1 MHQAQWPRAG
11 LCLENSER
19 LWLNGRMMKALTREV
34 SPSIQ
39 SCELTHLNRQTID
52 LDEARRQHGI
62 YEEALRTCG
71 CQVMRL
77 PPAPDQPDAV
87 FVEDTAVVVDEVAVM
102 TRPGAPSR
110 RPETSSVSEALNRLR
125 PLAGIEAPGI
135 LDGGDVLRV
144 GRRFW
149 VGLSSR
155 SNQAG
160 LDQLR
165 TILQP
170 FGYQVEGATVHD
182 CLHLKS
188 AVTAIGDD
196 AVLANPAWVDVEQ
209 FGVSTVIEVDPAEA
223 SGANALLIGSRLI
236 YPEEFPLTC
245 RRLTEAGYDVVL
257 VPASELAKAEGAV
270 TCCSIVFS

>member
-1 MHQAQWPRAG
+1 MPRLH
-11 LCLENSER
+11 LCLENPGR
-19 LWLNGRMMKALTREV
+19 VWLNGRMLKALTREV

-52 LDEARRQHGI
+52 LDEARRQHGL
-62 YEEALRTCG
+62 YEDALRTCG

-87 FVEDTAVVVDEVAVM
+87 FVEDTAVVVDEIAIV
-102 TRPGAPSR
+102 TRPGAVSR
-110 RPETSSVSEALNRLR
+110 RSETASVSEKLKDLR
-125 PLAGIEAPGI
+125 PLARIEAPGI

-144 GRRFW
+144 GRRLW

-165 TILQP
+165 TLLQP
-170 FGYQVEGATVHD
+170 FGYQVEGAKVHD

-209 FGVSTVIEVDPAEA
+209 FGVSTVIEVDPSEG

-245 RRLTEAGYDVVL
+245 RRLVDAGKDVIL

-270 TCCSIVFS
+270 TCCSIVLR

>member
-1 MHQAQWPRAG
+1 M
-11 LCLENSER
+11 LT
-19 LWLNGRMMKALTREV
+19 ALTREV

-39 SCELTHLNRQTID
+39 SCELTHLDRRVID

-71 CQVMRL
+71 CRVVRL
-77 PPAPDQPDAV
+77 PPAPEQPDAV
-87 FVEDTAVVVDEVAVM
+87 FVEDTAVVVDEIAVI

-110 RPETSSVSEALNRLR
+110 RPETTSVSEALKNLR
-125 PLAGIEAPGI
+125 PLQHIEAPGI

-144 GRRFW
+144 GRRIW
-149 VGLSSR
+149 VGLSKR

-160 LDQLR
+160 LAQLR

-170 FGYQVEGATVHD
+170 FGYRVEGAEVHD

-188 AVTAIGDD
+188 AATAIGEEV
-196 AVLANPAWVDVEQ
+196 VLADPAWIDAGQ
-209 FGVSTVIEVDPAEA
+209 FGVSTVIEVDPAETG
-223 SGANALLIGSRLI
+223 GANALLIGSRLI
-236 YPEEFPLTC
+236 YPEEFPLT
-245 RRLTEAGYDVVL
+245 RHRLVEAGYDVIP

-270 TCCSIVFS
+270 TCCSIVL

>member
-1 MHQAQWPRAG
+1 M
-11 LCLENSER
+11 
-19 LWLNGRMMKALTREV
+19 WLNDRMLIALTREV
-34 SPSIQ
+34 SPNIN
-39 SCELTHLNRQTID
+39 SCELTHFDRQKID
-52 LDEARRQHGI
+52 LDEARRQHGL

-71 CQVMRL
+71 CQVIRL
-77 PPAPDQPDAV
+77 PPAPDLPDAV
-87 FVEDTAVVVDEVAVM
+87 FVEDTAVVVNEIAVI

-110 RPETSSVSEALNRLR
+110 RSETASVSEKLNDLR
-125 PLAGIEAPGI
+125 PLAHIEAPGI

-160 LDQLR
+160 LEQLR

-170 FGYQVEGATVHD
+170 FGYQVEAAAVTD

-196 AVLANPAWVDVEQ
+196 AVLANPAWIDVEQ
-209 FGVSTVIEVDPAEA
+209 LDVSTVIEVDPAEA
-223 SGANALLIGSRLI
+223 NGANALLVDSRLI
-236 YPEEFPLTC
+236 YPSEFPLTC
-245 RRLTEAGYDVVL
+245 RRLVEAGFDVVL

-270 TCCSIVFS
+270 TCCSIVY